1 MEELSQI
8 DRSTVARSLLKKVGI
23 QKFLDMDGITEVAV
37 NQGGTIFFERGNG
50 WESED
55 APETNYKNLKALAD
69 TLTVFSGLHNTL
81 DANNPIASVV
91 LPDGERGQIITAPAT
106 EANTISFTLRKPSK
120 SRFTLEDYQNSGRFS
135 KIKEAEAYQKG
146 SIPDYMQEMKKCQ
159 KTGDY
164 ASFFKIAAEHYLN
177 VIAVGGTGSGKTTF
191 AKTYADLFPR
201 DRRIITLE
209 DVHELSLPYHKNHL
223 HLFFDSDYQ
232 KTGGISPK
240 ELIKSAMRMKPDHLF
255 LTELRGDETWN
266 YFEALNTGH
275 SGSITSTHANDT
287 RATIPRLTTL
297 VMQSDIGKVLGEA
310 YIQKTL
316 STSLDV
322 ICYFKNTYMTE
333 LLFEPEKKLELLYV

>member
-50 WESED
+50 WEYED

-81 DANNPIASVV
+81 DAKNPIASVV

-164 ASFFKIAAEHYLN
+164 ARFFKIAAEHYLN
-177 VIAVGGTGSGKTTF
+177 DCGRWYRF
-191 AKTYADLFPR
+191 R
-201 DRRIITLE
+201 
-209 DVHELSLPYHKNHL
+209 
-223 HLFFDSDYQ
+223 
-232 KTGGISPK
+232 
-240 ELIKSAMRMKPDHLF
+240 
-255 LTELRGDETWN
+255 
-266 YFEALNTGH
+266 
-275 SGSITSTHANDT
+275 
-287 RATIPRLTTL
+287 
-297 VMQSDIGKVLGEA
+297 
-310 YIQKTL
+310 
-316 STSLDV
+316 
-322 ICYFKNTYMTE
+322 
-333 LLFEPEKKLELLYV
+333 